1 MRPERIHGAH
11 AALAA
16 RPAIGLTPAGMILLA
31 IDTALA
37 SCSAALHSPAE
48 DRILAAEQQAMDK
61 GHAEAIAPMVQ
72 RVLAAAGLLPHDVTC
87 IAVTTGPG
95 TFTGLRI
102 GLSLAH
108 GMATALHCPAVG
120 IDTLTATAAPLL
132 AAEPD
137 LLVVHKAG
145 ATGQFY
151 AARLVNG
158 VTGPLLFDGPDAVL
172 ALAENGTPSVIG
184 TGADDIVALARTA
197 LRRLTG
203 YDLPAASGFAR
214 LAATRPATD
223 ALPQPLYLREP
234 DARPQPAFAAETIR
248 LATLAD
254 IPALARLHR
263 MCFEAGWSD
272 GSLGETLSSPG
283 VTSIMAE
290 RDGAPRAFLVLRSVA
305 GEAEILTLCT
315 APHWRRRALAGKLLE
330 AALEMLRAQNV
341 LAWHLE
347 VAADNGAAIALYG
360 SHGFRETGR
369 RKGYYARHHATP
381 CDAILMTRTP

>member
-1 MRPERIHGAH
+1 
-11 AALAA
+11 
-16 RPAIGLTPAGMILLA
+16 MILLA

-37 SCSAALHSPAE
+37 SCSAALYSPAE
-48 DRILAAEQQAMDK
+48 DRIVAAEQQAMDK
-61 GHAEAIAPMVQ
+61 GHAEAIAPMVR
-72 RVLAAAGLLPHDVTC
+72 RVLAAAGLSPRDVTR

-108 GMATALHCPAVG
+108 GMATALLCPAVG

-158 VTGPLLFDGPDAVL
+158 VTGQLLFDGPDAVL
-172 ALAENGTPSVIG
+172 ALAENGTPAVIG
-184 TGADDIVALARTA
+184 TGANDIVALARTP

-203 YDLPAASGFAR
+203 FDLPVASGFAR
-214 LAATRPATD
+214 LATTCPATD

-234 DARPQPAFAAETIR
+234 DAKPQPAFAAETIR
-248 LATLAD
+248 LATLDD

-283 VTSIMAE
+283 VTAVLAE

-369 RKGYYARHHATP
+369 RKGYYARRDAAP